1 MIPRLCHSKFKPEN
15 YKLPSVPQHGKNK
28 LVTTKLCEQL
38 YRSPCR
44 YDFDATTPREYMK
57 PALMEYN
64 SLYDPHLK
72 SYFYRPDIAEKL
84 VQNGFVTE
92 DLDVLMPLRTY
103 NIFRKFMENEFLRTH
118 RQKAEEQ
125 EPRCSKIKL
134 ARKAAIR
141 SSRTVNHEREE
152 KRRRFLLEQEQ
163 AIQLRKMKLEDER
176 NKEIQKKEEEAKL
189 RKIAQEKLEAERDA
203 EREKLQILKFE
214 RTKQDYMRRKKL
226 YAKEK
231 AMQDQRLTQLK
242 ESRQKQRED
251 HFIKRENLL
260 KQHKE
265 HHQLLSEKEEEQKAK
280 IQQLKLE
287 RLKHREELY
296 LTLQHR
302 EEEKKKKLMEF
313 HRRKSVELKEEA
325 DQFERHW
332 KELHDHEIEE
342 CHRKIQRKKEFW
354 LQRMNPALQQH
365 QKKDGVISDKKR
377 DGSMI
382 NCFQG
387 TLYYQNHKDS
397 LLIDSVKGRKSSQ
410 DDKERSECSERKGS
424 AVSGASSYNEGER
437 INEDTGS
444 SGQGSRKKR
453 VTFGEAECIND
464 EDEQTNNDNNSN

>member
-1 MIPRLCHSKFKPEN
+1 
-15 YKLPSVPQHGKNK
+15 
-28 LVTTKLCEQL
+28 
-38 YRSPCR
+38 
-44 YDFDATTPREYMK
+44 
-57 PALMEYN
+57 
-64 SLYDPHLK
+64 
-72 SYFYRPDIAEKL
+72 
-84 VQNGFVTE
+84 
-92 DLDVLMPLRTY
+92 
-103 NIFRKFMENEFLRTH
+103 
-118 RQKAEEQ
+118 
-125 EPRCSKIKL
+125 
-134 ARKAAIR
+134 
-141 SSRTVNHEREE
+141 
-152 KRRRFLLEQEQ
+152 
-163 AIQLRKMKLEDER
+163 
-176 NKEIQKKEEEAKL
+176 
-189 RKIAQEKLEAERDA
+189 
-203 EREKLQILKFE
+203 
-214 RTKQDYMRRKKL
+214 
-226 YAKEK
+226 
-231 AMQDQRLTQLK
+231 
-242 ESRQKQRED
+242 
-251 HFIKRENLL
+251 
-260 KQHKE
+260 
-265 HHQLLSEKEEEQKAK
+265 
-280 IQQLKLE
+280 
-287 RLKHREELY
+287 
-296 LTLQHR
+296 
-302 EEEKKKKLMEF
+302 MEF